1 MFKVNARRWCLESL
15 ISLCVIAGLLSV
27 VISAAYA
34 TIRMGPAAVMNLR
47 VFGLVFYHLS
57 RTAGQVSGQTLN
69 QGMSLVWLG
78 GSVALFTL
86 LELRHRLIP

>member
-1 MFKVNARRWCLESL
+1 MLKVNLRRWGLESL
-15 ISLCVIAGLLSV
+15 ISLCVTAGLLSV
-27 VISAAYA
+27 MISAAYA
-34 TIRMGPAAVMNLR
+34 TMRTGPAATLNLR
-47 VFGLVFYHLS
+47 VFGLVFYHFS

-78 GSVALFTL
+78 GSMALFAL